1 MIGIF
6 AIKDKELKKT
16 FFLPI
21 EKETGREEAMKVYE
35 KVTKNNETNIELWQY
50 GLIDEETGEIWPEK
64 ERLA

>member
-21 EKETGREEAMKVYE
+21 ERKTGREEAMKVYE
-35 KVTKNNETNIELWQY
+35 KIAKNNEIYIELWQY
-50 GLIDEETGEIWPEK
+50 GLIDEETGDIIPEK